1 MTHYISTVLKLA
13 NCTLIYDSLNLQSA
27 SGLFQ
32 ELDDRINYVAT
43 KVVHLGD
50 QLEGINTPRSRA
62 IEAQELMKYFDEF
75 AKGKLVSSVFNDQF
89 QVT

>member
-1 MTHYISTVLKLA
+1 M
-13 NCTLIYDSLNLQSA
+13 
-27 SGLFQ
+27 
-32 ELDDRINYVAT
+32 AT

-75 AKGKLVSSVFNDQF
+75 ATGKHVSTVFSDQF
-89 QVT
+89 RVRGYWITRF

>member
-1 MTHYISTVLKLA
+1 MIVFIS
-13 NCTLIYDSLNLQSA
+13 LQTA

-75 AKGKLVSSVFNDQF
+75 ANGKVVSPVFMDQF
-89 QVT
+89 QVSMKFDRM

>member
-1 MTHYISTVLKLA
+1 M
-13 NCTLIYDSLNLQSA
+13 
-27 SGLFQ
+27 
-32 ELDDRINYVAT
+32 AT

-75 AKGKLVSSVFNDQF
+75 ASGKLTSSVFSDHF
-89 QVT
+89 QVYVYLIEFWRKD